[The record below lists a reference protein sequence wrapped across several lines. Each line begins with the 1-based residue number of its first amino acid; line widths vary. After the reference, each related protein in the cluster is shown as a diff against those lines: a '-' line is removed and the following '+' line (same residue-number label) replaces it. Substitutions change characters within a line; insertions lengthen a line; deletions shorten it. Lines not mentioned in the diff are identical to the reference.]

1 MALVFANCTT
11 WIANGHL
18 IQDEAWDADDPV
30 VKARPDLF
38 NAEPSIVRGVRA
50 PAPPTEASVETATAA
65 PGEKRTRARRGD
77 A

>member
-11 WIANGHL
+11 WIADGHL
-18 IQDEAWDADDPV
+18 IQDEAWDADDPI

-38 NAEPSIVRGVRA
+38 SDEPSVVRGVRKPAA
-50 PAPPTEASVETATAA
+50 PVETATAE
-65 PGEKRTRARRGD
+65 PGEKRTRTRR

>member
-38 NAEPSIVRGVRA
+38 NDEPSVVRGVRKA
-50 PAPPTEASVETATAA
+50 PVEDGVETATAA
-65 PGEKRTRARRGD
+65 PGEKRTRTRR